1 MHTTLFSFVTAVLLS
16 SLLIVVLY
24 LSRKSAKTIRML
36 NFGYLAC
43 LYLFCLGRLFFSVEL
58 PFAAVIRAPSLMNP
72 VHDVNEA
79 NLPMMEGAFLVSD
92 LLLLVWAVGS
102 SLLFAQFLIRYHR
115 GKRDI
120 DRLPKQENQVLQ
132 KILDELQRGN
142 KRRIPIQVLCCSG
155 LSTPCGIGLLRRQIL
170 LPSQEYTEEELF
182 HILRHELQHFQTHDL
197 LVKWMIRV
205 FQCLFWW
212 NPLVYLLGKDMDQVL
227 EIKCDLSVVKN
238 YSRQETLAYMRTIKN
253 QLEQA
258 IHTEK
263 IVPVASAS
271 LVGNFAMSNVEERF
285 LYLAESLKPNQ
296 RKELSKPAFAVLF
309 VALIMASY
317 SFVLQ
322 SSYEAPELDENG
334 EKIQYMQEDEIKLLH
349 KKDGSYQEICQDELV
364 KVPNYIAEEMIERGK
379 LNAKKVDRCPYIS
392 LNDQWLCAFSKRR
405 RGMGS

>member
-1 MHTTLFSFVTAVLLS
+1 MHITLFSFVTAVLLS

-24 LSRKSAKTIRML
+24 LSRKSVKTIRML

-43 LYLFCLGRLFFSVEL
+43 LYLFCLGRMFFSVEL
-58 PFAAVIRAPSLMNP
+58 PFAAVISAPSLMNP
-72 VHDVNEA
+72 LHDVNEA

-102 SLLFAQFLIRYHR
+102 ILLFAQFLIRYHR
-115 GKRDI
+115 GKWDI
-120 DRLPKQENQVLQ
+120 ERLPKQENQVLQ

-142 KRRIPIQVLCCSG
+142 KRPIPIQVLCCSG

-182 HILRHELQHFQTHDL
+182 HILSHELQHFQTHDL

-296 RKELSKPAFAVLF
+296 RKELPKPAFAVLF
-309 VALIMASY
+309 AALIMASY

-364 KVPNYIAEEMIERGK
+364 KVPNYIAEEMIEQGVSVIEEE
-379 LNAKKVDRCPYIS
+379 N
-392 LNDQWLCAFSKRR
+392 
-405 RGMGS
+405 

>member
-1 MHTTLFSFVTAVLLS
+1 MHITLFSFVTAVLLS

-43 LYLFCLGRLFFSVEL
+43 LYLFCLGRMFFSVEL
-58 PFAAVIRAPSLMNP
+58 PFAAVICAPSLMNP
-72 VHDVNEA
+72 LHDVNEA

-102 SLLFAQFLIRYHR
+102 ILLFAQFLIRYHR

-238 YSRQETLAYMRTIKN
+238 YSRQETLAYMRTIKS

-296 RKELSKPAFAVLF
+296 RKELPKPAFAVLF
-309 VALIMASY
+309 AALIMASY

-364 KVPNYIAEEMIERGK
+364 KVPNYIAEEMIEQGVSVIEEE
-379 LNAKKVDRCPYIS
+379 N
-392 LNDQWLCAFSKRR
+392 
-405 RGMGS
+405 

>member
-1 MHTTLFSFVTAVLLS
+1 MHITLFSFVTAVLLS

-24 LSRKSAKTIRML
+24 LSRKSVKTIRML

-72 VHDVNEA
+72 IHDVNEA
-79 NLPMMEGAFLVSD
+79 NFPMMEGTFLVSD

-142 KRRIPIQVLCCSG
+142 KRPIPIQVLCCSG

-182 HILRHELQHFQTHDL
+182 HILSHELQHFQTHDL

-364 KVPNYIAEEMIERGK
+364 KVPNYIAEEMIEQGVSVIEEE
-379 LNAKKVDRCPYIS
+379 N
-392 LNDQWLCAFSKRR
+392 
-405 RGMGS
+405 

>member
-1 MHTTLFSFVTAVLLS
+1 MHITLFSFVTAVLLS

-24 LSRKSAKTIRML
+24 LSRKSVKTIRML

-43 LYLFCLGRLFFSVEL
+43 LYLFCLGRMFFSVEL
-58 PFAAVIRAPSLMNP
+58 PFAAMICAPSLMNP
-72 VHDVNEA
+72 LHDVNEA

-102 SLLFAQFLIRYHR
+102 ILLFAQFLIRYHR

-182 HILRHELQHFQTHDL
+182 HILSHELQHFQTHDL

-364 KVPNYIAEEMIERGK
+364 KVPNYIAEEMIEQGVSVIEEE
-379 LNAKKVDRCPYIS
+379 N
-392 LNDQWLCAFSKRR
+392 
-405 RGMGS
+405 

>member
-1 MHTTLFSFVTAVLLS
+1 MHITLFSFVTAVLLS

-24 LSRKSAKTIRML
+24 LSRKSVKTIRML

-58 PFAAVIRAPSLMNP
+58 PFAAVICAPSLMNP
-72 VHDVNEA
+72 LHDVNEA
-79 NLPMMEGAFLVSD
+79 NLPMMDGAFLVSD

-102 SLLFAQFLIRYHR
+102 ILLFAQFLIRYHR

-182 HILRHELQHFQTHDL
+182 HILSHELQHFQTHDL

-364 KVPNYIAEEMIERGK
+364 KVPNYIAEEMIEQGVSVIEEE
-379 LNAKKVDRCPYIS
+379 N
-392 LNDQWLCAFSKRR
+392 
-405 RGMGS
+405 

>member
-1 MHTTLFSFVTAVLLS
+1 MHITLFSFVTAVLLS

-58 PFAAVIRAPSLMNP
+58 PFAAVICAPSLMNP
-72 VHDVNEA
+72 LHDVNEA

-102 SLLFAQFLIRYHR
+102 ILLFAQFLIRYHR

-238 YSRQETLAYMRTIKN
+238 YSRQETLAYMRTIKS

-296 RKELSKPAFAVLF
+296 RKELPKPAFAVLF
-309 VALIMASY
+309 AALIMASY

-364 KVPNYIAEEMIERGK
+364 KVPNYIAEEMIEQGVSVIEEE
-379 LNAKKVDRCPYIS
+379 N
-392 LNDQWLCAFSKRR
+392 
-405 RGMGS
+405 

>member
-1 MHTTLFSFVTAVLLS
+1 MHITLFSFLTAVLLS

-43 LYLFCLGRLFFSVEL
+43 LYLFCLGRMFFSVEL
-58 PFAAVIRAPSLMNP
+58 PFTIVVNAPTFMNP
-72 VHDVNEA
+72 VSKFYRNTTLIPGSHFSKYE
-79 NLPMMEGAFLVSD
+79 
-92 LLLLVWAVGS
+92 LLLLLWAIGAIF
-102 SLLFAQFLIRYHR
+102 LLTRFFLRYI
-115 GKRDI
+115 GEKRRI
-120 DRLPKQENQVLQ
+120 DRLSKQKNQAIQDLLDMLRKDK
-132 KILDELQRGN
+132 KIH
-142 KRRIPIQVLCCSG
+142 IQVLCCPN
-155 LSTPCGIGLLRRQIL
+155 LSTPCGIGLFRRQIL

-296 RKELSKPAFAVLF
+296 RKELPKPAFAVLF

-334 EKIQYMQEDEIKLLH
+334 EKIQYRQEDEIKLLH

-364 KVPNYIAEEMIERGK
+364 KVPNYIAEEMIEQGVSVIEEE
-379 LNAKKVDRCPYIS
+379 N
-392 LNDQWLCAFSKRR
+392 
-405 RGMGS
+405 

>member
-1 MHTTLFSFVTAVLLS
+1 MHITLFSFVTAVLLS
-16 SLLIVVLY
+16 SLLIVALY
-24 LSRKSAKTIRML
+24 LSRKSVKTIRML

-58 PFAAVIRAPSLMNP
+58 PFAAVICAPSLMNP
-72 VHDVNEA
+72 LHDVNEA
-79 NLPMMEGAFLVSD
+79 NLPMMEGSFLVSD

-102 SLLFAQFLIRYHR
+102 ILLFAQFLIRYHR

-285 LYLAESLKPNQ
+285 LYLTESLKPNQ
-296 RKELSKPAFAVLF
+296 RKELPKPAFAVLF
-309 VALIMASY
+309 AALIMASY

-364 KVPNYIAEEMIERGK
+364 KVPNYIAEEMIEQGVSVIEEE
-379 LNAKKVDRCPYIS
+379 N
-392 LNDQWLCAFSKRR
+392 
-405 RGMGS
+405 

>member
-1 MHTTLFSFVTAVLLS
+1 MHITLFSFVTAVLLS
-16 SLLIVVLY
+16 SLLIVALY
-24 LSRKSAKTIRML
+24 LSRKSVKTIRML

-43 LYLFCLGRLFFSVEL
+43 LYLFCLGRMFFSVEL
-58 PFAAVIRAPSLMNP
+58 PFAAVICAPSLMNP
-72 VHDVNEA
+72 LHDVNEA

-102 SLLFAQFLIRYHR
+102 ILLFAQFLIRYHR

-142 KRRIPIQVLCCSG
+142 KRPIPIQVLCCSG

-182 HILRHELQHFQTHDL
+182 HILSHELQHFQTHDL

-238 YSRQETLAYMRTIKN
+238 YSRQETLAYMKTIKN

-334 EKIQYMQEDEIKLLH
+334 EKIQYMQEDEMKLLH
-349 KKDGSYQEICQDELV
+349 LKDGSYQQIYENEVTSIPME
-364 KVPNYIAEEMIERGK
+364 IAEEMIQQGVVVIEEE
-379 LNAKKVDRCPYIS
+379 N
-392 LNDQWLCAFSKRR
+392 
-405 RGMGS
+405 

>member
-1 MHTTLFSFVTAVLLS
+1 MHITLFSFVTAVLLS
-16 SLLIVVLY
+16 SLLIVALY
-24 LSRKSAKTIRML
+24 LSRKSVKTIRML

-43 LYLFCLGRLFFSVEL
+43 LYLFCLGRIFFSVEL

-72 VHDVNEA
+72 LHDVNEA
-79 NLPMMEGAFLVSD
+79 NLPMMDGAFLVSD

-102 SLLFAQFLIRYHR
+102 ILLFAQFLIRYHR

-120 DRLPKQENQVLQ
+120 DRLLKQENQVLQ
-132 KILDELQRGN
+132 EILDELQRRN

-212 NPLVYLLGKDMDQVL
+212 NPFVYLLGKDMDQVL

-238 YSRQETLAYMRTIKN
+238 YSRQETLAYMRTIKS

-364 KVPNYIAEEMIERGK
+364 KVPNYIAEEMIEQGVSVIEEE
-379 LNAKKVDRCPYIS
+379 N
-392 LNDQWLCAFSKRR
+392 
-405 RGMGS
+405 

>member
-1 MHTTLFSFVTAVLLS
+1 MHITLFSFVTAVLLI

-24 LSRKSAKTIRML
+24 LSRKSVKTIRIL

-58 PFAAVIRAPSLMNP
+58 PFAAVICAPSLMNP
-72 VHDVNEA
+72 LHDVNEA

-102 SLLFAQFLIRYHR
+102 ILLFAQFLIRYHR

-364 KVPNYIAEEMIERGK
+364 KVPNYIAEEMIEQGVSVIEEE
-379 LNAKKVDRCPYIS
+379 N
-392 LNDQWLCAFSKRR
+392 
-405 RGMGS
+405 

>member
-1 MHTTLFSFVTAVLLS
+1 MHITLFSFVTAVLLS

-43 LYLFCLGRLFFSVEL
+43 LYLFCLGRMFFSVEL
-58 PFAAVIRAPSLMNP
+58 PFTIVVNAPTFMNP
-72 VHDVNEA
+72 VSKFYRNTTLIAGSHFSKYE
-79 NLPMMEGAFLVSD
+79 
-92 LLLLVWAVGS
+92 LLLLLWVIGAIF
-102 SLLFAQFLIRYHR
+102 LLTRFFLRYI
-115 GKRDI
+115 GEKRRI
-120 DRLPKQENQVLQ
+120 DRLFKQKNQAIQDLLDMLRKDK
-132 KILDELQRGN
+132 KIH
-142 KRRIPIQVLCCSG
+142 IQVLCCPN
-155 LSTPCGIGLLRRQIL
+155 LSTPCGIGLFRRQIL

-238 YSRQETLAYMRTIKN
+238 YSRQETLAYMRTIKS

-263 IVPVASAS
+263 LVPVASAS

-296 RKELSKPAFAVLF
+296 RKELPKPAFAVLF
-309 VALIMASY
+309 AALIMASY

-334 EKIQYMQEDEIKLLH
+334 EKIQYIQADEMKVLH
-349 KKDGSYQEICQDELV
+349 LKDGTYQQIDEFGV
-364 KVPNYIAEEMIERGK
+364 TPIPKEIAEELIEQGAEMIEE
-379 LNAKKVDRCPYIS
+379 
-392 LNDQWLCAFSKRR
+392 
-405 RGMGS
+405 

>member
-1 MHTTLFSFVTAVLLS
+1 MHITLFSFVTAVLLS

-24 LSRKSAKTIRML
+24 LSRKSVKTIRML

-43 LYLFCLGRLFFSVEL
+43 LYLFCLGRMFFSLEL
-58 PFAAVIRAPSLMNP
+58 PFAAVICAPSLMNP
-72 VHDVNEA
+72 LHDVNEA
-79 NLPMMEGAFLVSD
+79 NLPMMEGSFLVSD

-102 SLLFAQFLIRYHR
+102 ILLFAQFLIRYHR

-182 HILRHELQHFQTHDL
+182 HILSHELQHFQTHDL

-364 KVPNYIAEEMIERGK
+364 KVPNYIAEEMIEQGVSVIEEE
-379 LNAKKVDRCPYIS
+379 N
-392 LNDQWLCAFSKRR
+392 
-405 RGMGS
+405 

>member
-1 MHTTLFSFVTAVLLS
+1 MHITLFSFVTAVLLS

-43 LYLFCLGRLFFSVEL
+43 LYLFCLGRMFFSLEL

-72 VHDVNEA
+72 LHDVNEA
-79 NLPMMEGAFLVSD
+79 NLPMMDGAFWVSD

-102 SLLFAQFLIRYHR
+102 ILLFAQFLIRYHR

-132 KILDELQRGN
+132 EILDELQRGN

-364 KVPNYIAEEMIERGK
+364 KVPNYIAEEMIEQGVSVIEEE
-379 LNAKKVDRCPYIS
+379 N
-392 LNDQWLCAFSKRR
+392 
-405 RGMGS
+405 

>member
-1 MHTTLFSFVTAVLLS
+1 MHITLFSFVTAVLLS

-43 LYLFCLGRLFFSVEL
+43 LYLFCLGRMFFSVEL
-58 PFAAVIRAPSLMNP
+58 PFAAVICAPSLMNP
-72 VHDVNEA
+72 LHDVNEA
-79 NLPMMEGAFLVSD
+79 NLPMMEGSFLVSD

-102 SLLFAQFLIRYHR
+102 ILLFAQFLIRYHR

-238 YSRQETLAYMRTIKN
+238 YSRQETLAYMRTIKS

-296 RKELSKPAFAVLF
+296 RKELPKPAFAVLF
-309 VALIMASY
+309 AALIMASY

-322 SSYEAPELDENG
+322 SSYKAPELDENG

-364 KVPNYIAEEMIERGK
+364 KVPNYIAEEMIEQGVSVIEEE
-379 LNAKKVDRCPYIS
+379 N
-392 LNDQWLCAFSKRR
+392 
-405 RGMGS
+405 

>member
-1 MHTTLFSFVTAVLLS
+1 MHITLFSFVTAVLLS
-16 SLLIVVLY
+16 SLLIVALY
-24 LSRKSAKTIRML
+24 LSRKSVKTIRML

-43 LYLFCLGRLFFSVEL
+43 LYLFCLGRMFFSLEL
-58 PFAAVIRAPSLMNP
+58 PFAAVISAPSLMNP
-72 VHDVNEA
+72 LHDVNEA

-102 SLLFAQFLIRYHR
+102 ILLFAQFLIRYHR

-132 KILDELQRGN
+132 EILDELQRRN

-212 NPLVYLLGKDMDQVL
+212 NPFVYLLGKDMDQVL

-238 YSRQETLAYMRTIKN
+238 YSRQETLAYMRTIKS

-364 KVPNYIAEEMIERGK
+364 KVPNYIAEEMIEQGVSVIEEE
-379 LNAKKVDRCPYIS
+379 N
-392 LNDQWLCAFSKRR
+392 
-405 RGMGS
+405 

>member
-1 MHTTLFSFVTAVLLS
+1 MHITLFSFVTAVLLS

-24 LSRKSAKTIRML
+24 LSRKSVKTIRML

-58 PFAAVIRAPSLMNP
+58 PFAAVICAPSLMNP
-72 VHDVNEA
+72 LHDVNEA
-79 NLPMMEGAFLVSD
+79 NLPMMEGSFLVSD

-102 SLLFAQFLIRYHR
+102 ILLFAQFLIRYHR

-182 HILRHELQHFQTHDL
+182 HILSHELQHFQTHDL

-364 KVPNYIAEEMIERGK
+364 KVPNYIAEEMIEQGVSVIEEE
-379 LNAKKVDRCPYIS
+379 N
-392 LNDQWLCAFSKRR
+392 
-405 RGMGS
+405 

>member
-1 MHTTLFSFVTAVLLS
+1 MHITLFSFVTAVLLS
-16 SLLIVVLY
+16 SLLIVALY
-24 LSRKSAKTIRML
+24 LSRKSVKTIRML

-43 LYLFCLGRLFFSVEL
+43 LYLFCLGRMFFSVEL

-72 VHDVNEA
+72 LHDVNEA
-79 NLPMMEGAFLVSD
+79 NLPMMDGAFWVSD

-102 SLLFAQFLIRYHR
+102 ILLFAQFLIRYHR

-182 HILRHELQHFQTHDL
+182 HILCHELQHFQTHDL

-212 NPLVYLLGKDMDQVL
+212 NPLVYLLGKDLDQVL

-253 QLEQA
+253 QLERSMD
-258 IHTEK
+258 IEK
-263 IVPVASAS
+263 TAPVGSTA

-285 LYLAESLKPNQ
+285 SYIVKSLKPNKW
-296 RKELSKPAFAVLF
+296 KELSKPVFTVLF
-309 VALIMASY
+309 LALIIGSY
-317 SFVLQ
+317 SIVLQ
-322 SSYEAPELDENG
+322 SNFEEPEVDENG
-334 EKIQYMQEDEIKLLH
+334 NHIDYMTQDDIRVRKL
-349 KKDGSYQEICQDELV
+349 KNGTYEQVDKFGV
-364 KVPNYIAEEMIERGK
+364 VPIPKEIAENLIEQGAEMIEE
-379 LNAKKVDRCPYIS
+379 
-392 LNDQWLCAFSKRR
+392 
-405 RGMGS
+405 

>member
-1 MHTTLFSFVTAVLLS
+1 MHITLFSFVTAVLLS
-16 SLLIVVLY
+16 SLLIVALY
-24 LSRKSAKTIRML
+24 LSRKSVKTIRML

-43 LYLFCLGRLFFSVEL
+43 LYLFCLGRMFFSLEL
-58 PFAAVIRAPSLMNP
+58 PFTIVVNAPTFMNP
-72 VHDVNEA
+72 VSKFYRNTTLIPGSHFSKYE
-79 NLPMMEGAFLVSD
+79 
-92 LLLLVWAVGS
+92 LLLLLWVIGAII
-102 SLLFAQFLIRYHR
+102 LLTRFFLRYI
-115 GKRDI
+115 GEKRRI
-120 DRLPKQENQVLQ
+120 DRLSKQKNQAIQDLLDMLRKDK
-132 KILDELQRGN
+132 KIH
-142 KRRIPIQVLCCSG
+142 IQVLCCPN
-155 LSTPCGIGLLRRQIL
+155 LSTPCGIGLFRRQIL

-212 NPLVYLLGKDMDQVL
+212 NPFVYLLGKDMDQVL

-238 YSRQETLAYMRTIKN
+238 YSRQETLAYMRTIKS

-296 RKELSKPAFAVLF
+296 RKELPKPAFAVLF
-309 VALIMASY
+309 AALIMASY

-334 EKIQYMQEDEIKLLH
+334 EKIQYMQEDEMKLLH
-349 KKDGSYQEICQDELV
+349 LKDGSYQQIYENEVTSIPME
-364 KVPNYIAEEMIERGK
+364 IAEEMIQQGVVVIEE
-379 LNAKKVDRCPYIS
+379 
-392 LNDQWLCAFSKRR
+392 
-405 RGMGS
+405 

>member
-1 MHTTLFSFVTAVLLS
+1 MHITLFSFVTAVLLS
-16 SLLIVVLY
+16 SLLIVALY
-24 LSRKSAKTIRML
+24 LSRKSVKTIRML

-43 LYLFCLGRLFFSVEL
+43 LYLFCLGRIFFSVEL

-72 VHDVNEA
+72 LHDVNEA
-79 NLPMMEGAFLVSD
+79 NLPMMDGAFLVSD

-102 SLLFAQFLIRYHR
+102 ILLFAQFLIRYHR

-132 KILDELQRGN
+132 EILDELQRRN

-212 NPLVYLLGKDMDQVL
+212 NPFVYLLGKDMDQVL

-238 YSRQETLAYMRTIKN
+238 YSRQETLAYMRTIKS

-334 EKIQYMQEDEIKLLH
+334 ERIQYMQEDEIKLLH

-364 KVPNYIAEEMIERGK
+364 KVPNYIAEEMIEQGVSVIEEE
-379 LNAKKVDRCPYIS
+379 N
-392 LNDQWLCAFSKRR
+392 
-405 RGMGS
+405 

>member
-1 MHTTLFSFVTAVLLS
+1 MHITLFSFVTAVLLS

-24 LSRKSAKTIRML
+24 LSRKSVKTIRML

-43 LYLFCLGRLFFSVEL
+43 LYLFCLGRMFFSVEL
-58 PFAAVIRAPSLMNP
+58 PFAAVICAPSLMNP
-72 VHDVNEA
+72 LHDVNEA
-79 NLPMMEGAFLVSD
+79 NLPMMEGAFWVSD

-102 SLLFAQFLIRYHR
+102 ILLFAQFLIRYHR

-142 KRRIPIQVLCCSG
+142 KRPIPIQVLCCSG

-182 HILRHELQHFQTHDL
+182 HILSHELQHFQTHDL

-364 KVPNYIAEEMIERGK
+364 KVPNYIAEEMIEQGVSVIEEE
-379 LNAKKVDRCPYIS
+379 N
-392 LNDQWLCAFSKRR
+392 
-405 RGMGS
+405 

>member
-1 MHTTLFSFVTAVLLS
+1 MHITLFSFVTAVLLS

-24 LSRKSAKTIRML
+24 LSRKSVKTIRML

-43 LYLFCLGRLFFSVEL
+43 LYLFCLGRMFFSVEL

-72 VHDVNEA
+72 LHDVNEG
-79 NLPMMEGAFLVSD
+79 NLPMMEGTFLVSD

-102 SLLFAQFLIRYHR
+102 ILLFAQFLIRYHR

-132 KILDELQRGN
+132 EILDELQRRN

-364 KVPNYIAEEMIERGK
+364 KVPNYIAEEMIEQGVSVIEEE
-379 LNAKKVDRCPYIS
+379 N
-392 LNDQWLCAFSKRR
+392 
-405 RGMGS
+405 

>member
-1 MHTTLFSFVTAVLLS
+1 MHITLFSFVTAVLLS

-24 LSRKSAKTIRML
+24 LSRKSVKTIRML

-43 LYLFCLGRLFFSVEL
+43 LYLFCLGRMFFSLEL

-72 VHDVNEA
+72 LHDVNEA

-102 SLLFAQFLIRYHR
+102 ILLFAQFLIRYHR

-155 LSTPCGIGLLRRQIL
+155 LSTPCGIGLLKRQIL

-238 YSRQETLAYMRTIKN
+238 YSRQETLAYMRTIKS

-296 RKELSKPAFAVLF
+296 RKELPKPAFAVL
-309 VALIMASY
+309 VAALIMASY

-349 KKDGSYQEICQDELV
+349 KKDGSYQEIYQNESVDIPSSV
-364 KVPNYIAEEMIERGK
+364 AEELIQQGVTVIEE
-379 LNAKKVDRCPYIS
+379 
-392 LNDQWLCAFSKRR
+392 
-405 RGMGS
+405 

>member
-1 MHTTLFSFVTAVLLS
+1 MHITLFSFVTAVLLS
-16 SLLIVVLY
+16 SLLIVALY
-24 LSRKSAKTIRML
+24 LSRKSVKTIRML

-43 LYLFCLGRLFFSVEL
+43 LYLFCLGRMFFSVEL
-58 PFAAVIRAPSLMNP
+58 PFATVINAPSLMNP

-79 NLPMMEGAFLVSD
+79 NLPMMEGTFLVSD
-92 LLLLVWAVGS
+92 LLLLVWVVGS
-102 SLLFAQFLIRYHR
+102 ILLFAQFLIRYHR

-132 KILDELQRGN
+132 EILDELQRRN

-182 HILRHELQHFQTHDL
+182 HILRHEQQHFQTHDL

-253 QLEQA
+253 QLKRAMEMQE
-258 IHTEK
+258 T
-263 IVPVASAS
+263 VPIGSAS
-271 LVGNFAMSNVEERF
+271 LIGNFAMSNVEERF
-285 LYLAESLKPNQ
+285 SYIVASLKPTN
-296 RKELSKPAFAVLF
+296 RKELPKPVFALFFTVL
-309 VALIMASY
+309 IITSY
-317 SFVLQ
+317 SIVIQPYFEV
-322 SSYEAPELDENG
+322 PELDENG
-334 EKIQYMQEDEIKLLH
+334 EKIQYIQEDEMKLLH
-349 KKDGSYQEICQDELV
+349 LKDGSYQQIDEFGV
-364 KVPNYIAEEMIERGK
+364 TPIPKEIAEELIEQGVEMIEE
-379 LNAKKVDRCPYIS
+379 
-392 LNDQWLCAFSKRR
+392 
-405 RGMGS
+405 

>member
-1 MHTTLFSFVTAVLLS
+1 MHITLFSFVTAVLLS
-16 SLLIVVLY
+16 SLLIVALY
-24 LSRKSAKTIRML
+24 LSRKSVKTIRML

-58 PFAAVIRAPSLMNP
+58 PFAAVICAPSLMNP
-72 VHDVNEA
+72 LHDVNEA
-79 NLPMMEGAFLVSD
+79 NLPMMEGSFLVSD

-102 SLLFAQFLIRYHR
+102 ILLFAQFLIRYHR

-309 VALIMASY
+309 VALIIASY

-364 KVPNYIAEEMIERGK
+364 KVPNYIAEEMIEQGVSVIEEE
-379 LNAKKVDRCPYIS
+379 N
-392 LNDQWLCAFSKRR
+392 
-405 RGMGS
+405 

>member
-1 MHTTLFSFVTAVLLS
+1 MHITLFSFVTAVLLS
-16 SLLIVVLY
+16 SLLIVALY
-24 LSRKSAKTIRML
+24 LSRKSVKTIRML

-43 LYLFCLGRLFFSVEL
+43 LYLFCLGRMFFSLEL

-72 VHDVNEA
+72 LHDVNEA
-79 NLPMMEGAFLVSD
+79 NLPMMDGAFWVSD

-102 SLLFAQFLIRYHR
+102 ILLFAQFLIRYHR

-364 KVPNYIAEEMIERGK
+364 KVPNYIAEEMIEQGVSVIEEE
-379 LNAKKVDRCPYIS
+379 N
-392 LNDQWLCAFSKRR
+392 
-405 RGMGS
+405 

>member
-1 MHTTLFSFVTAVLLS
+1 MHITLFSFVTAVLLS
-16 SLLIVVLY
+16 SLLIVALY
-24 LSRKSAKTIRML
+24 LSRKSVKTIRML

-43 LYLFCLGRLFFSVEL
+43 LYLFCLGRMFFSLEL
-58 PFAAVIRAPSLMNP
+58 PFAAVISAPSLMNP
-72 VHDVNEA
+72 LHDVNEA

-102 SLLFAQFLIRYHR
+102 ILLFAQFLIRYHR

-238 YSRQETLAYMRTIKN
+238 YSRQETLAYMRTIKS

-296 RKELSKPAFAVLF
+296 RKELPKPAFAVLF
-309 VALIMASY
+309 AALIMASY

-364 KVPNYIAEEMIERGK
+364 KVPNYIAEEMIEQGVSVIEEE
-379 LNAKKVDRCPYIS
+379 N
-392 LNDQWLCAFSKRR
+392 
-405 RGMGS
+405 